1 MRKGTPEQLMD
12 ELNKKIDELKGSPNS
27 SSRVI
32 VDDEER
38 DLAQFVVEEN
48 LKCLGECSYKRNYDP
63 SFDINALKKQLEQ
76 MI

>member
-1 MRKGTPEQLMD
+1 MRNVNGQLC
-12 ELNKKIDELKGSPNS
+12 
-27 SSRVI
+27 VI